1 MYVVHTGH
9 SLCSFCM
16 TAGGLIPWSILSGHG
31 MPSGTPIEIGL
42 GDVYIH
48 GPWIESSR
56 TDTSLC
62 FSPVAE
68 W

>member
-1 MYVVHTGH
+1 
-9 SLCSFCM
+9 M
-16 TAGGLIPWSILSGHG
+16 TAGGLVPWSVLSGHG